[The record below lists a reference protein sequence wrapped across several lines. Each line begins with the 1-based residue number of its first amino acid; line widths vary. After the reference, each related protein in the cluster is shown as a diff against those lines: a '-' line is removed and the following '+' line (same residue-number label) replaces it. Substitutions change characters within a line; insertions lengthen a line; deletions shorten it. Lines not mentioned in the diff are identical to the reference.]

1 MPVETQSANQVWK
14 RLKQSGQ
21 TTLSF
26 KPWLDREKKKGFKN
40 FDGDVSVPVN
50 TYLNQAVQQAIS
62 NVDKPSTDSKRK
74 YILGAPKAVWIG
86 LGAGLVIIVGVIVY
100 KKIKG

>member
-1 MPVETQSANQVWK
+1 MQVKNQSANQVWK
-14 RLKQSGQ
+14 RLKKTGQ
-21 TTLSF
+21 TTLDF
-26 KPWLDREKKKGFKN
+26 VPWLEREKKKGFKN
-40 FDGDVSVPVN
+40 FEGEVFVPVN

-62 NVDKPSTDSKRK
+62 TDDKPSADTKK

-86 LGAGLVIIVGVIVY
+86 IGAALAIVVGVIVY